1 MMESIC
7 TLDDGSKGSHVH
19 HLFNDAKFIS
29 TGRDTVEKIVH
40 MCLFFHVV

>member
-19 HLFNDAKFIS
+19 HLVNDAKFIS
-29 TGRDTVEKIVH
+29 TGRDIVEKILS
-40 MCLFFHVV
+40 MCLFLHVV